1 MNRHARRA
9 LVATAALLAAGG
21 AFLAFRPRP
30 VLVETELVTRGRFE
44 AVVEEDGRTR
54 VRDRYVVS
62 APVAGRVLRLGVR
75 PGDTVGQGD
84 PVALILPAPSALLSP
99 RARREAEERVGAA
112 EAMLQQAGVLVER
125 AAAQQVQAEADAVRV
140 RALQARGAAPLQQL
154 ERAELAER
162 TAARDMLA
170 AEQRRHAAEHE
181 LDQARALLVATEAPG
196 NGPEHQEVRAPVAG
210 RVLRV
215 MQESEAVVASGAPL
229 LELGDPTDLE
239 VVVDVLTTEA
249 VGIRAGAPVAIER
262 WGGPASLEGRV
273 RRVEPGAFTRVSAL
287 GVEEQRVWVVVDLV
301 SPRERWAALG
311 DGFRVDARIT
321 VEAIDDA
328 VLVPVSALFRRGA
341 GWAAYVVQDG
351 VARQRPVEVARRA
364 ARTAM
369 VSSGLAAGETVVLFP
384 PSILRNG
391 VRVALTRNR
400 N

>member
-1 MNRHARRA
+1 MNRHVRRA
-9 LVATAALLAAGG
+9 LVATAVLLAAGG

-30 VLVETELVTRGRFE
+30 VPVETEMVTRGRFE

-84 PVALILPAPSALLSP
+84 PVALILAAPSALLSP

-125 AAAQQVQAEADAVRV
+125 AAAQQVQAEADAGRV
-140 RALQARGAAPLQQL
+140 RALHARGAAPLQQL

-170 AEQRRHAAEHE
+170 AERRRHAAEHE
-181 LDQARALLVATEAPG
+181 LDQARALLATADATE
-196 NGPEHQEVRAPVAG
+196 NGPERHEVRAPIGG

-215 MQESEAVVASGAPL
+215 LQESEAVVASGTPL
-229 LELGDPTDLE
+229 LELGDPADLE

-249 VGIRAGAPVAIER
+249 VGIRPGAPVAIER
-262 WGGPASLEGRV
+262 WGGSAPLRGRV
-273 RRVEPGAFTRVSAL
+273 RLVEPGAFTRVSAL
-287 GVEEQRVWVVVDLV
+287 GVEEQRVWVVIDLIG
-301 SPRERWAALG
+301 PPERRAALG

-341 GWAAYVVQDG
+341 GWAVFVVKDG
-351 VARQRPVEVARRA
+351 IARERRVEVARRA
-364 ARTAM
+364 ARSAM
-369 VSSGLAAGETVVLFP
+369 VSGGLTAGETVVLFP
-384 PSILRNG
+384 PGALRDG
-391 VRVALTRNR
+391 RRVSRAE
-400 N
+400 